1 MLIPSVRG
9 HGLGKLALALAAAV
23 FVSTLAA
30 ENCAKQ
36 AKANHRPRW
45 FRLSDGLGELAVAV
59 WVGFCCQFT
68 ARRGTG
74 SELALAR
81 SGRRWPFVR
90 SLPEENACAYRAI
103 SSSLRDA
110 TI

>member
-36 AKANHRPRW
+36 AKASRRPP
-45 FRLSDGLGELAVAV
+45 
-59 WVGFCCQFT
+59 
-68 ARRGTG
+68 
-74 SELALAR
+74 R
-81 SGRRWPFVR
+81 SGQGMEGRCW
-90 SLPEENACAYRAI
+90 
-103 SSSLRDA
+103 A
-110 TI
+110 TEAHRGLAGNGLIRIEGGLWMVG

>member
-36 AKANHRPRW
+36 ANASSRPVPLR
-45 FRLSDGLGELAVAV
+45 STELAVAKH
-59 WVGFCCQFT
+59 
-68 ARRGTG
+68 
-74 SELALAR
+74 
-81 SGRRWPFVR
+81 
-90 SLPEENACAYRAI
+90 RAQLHSDI
-103 SSSLRDA
+103 NCV
-110 TI
+110 